1 MGQAYPH
8 RWLLVEA
15 LEAHS
20 QSGKR
25 ILDDLSVVD
34 SFPDGVVAMRGYKE
48 LHHRAPERELY
59 VLHTDRED
67 LDIGE
72 LRWLGVLV
80 ADLPGQPNGSRMS
93 HDRPRTPPRPCR

>member
-1 MGQAYPH
+1 MEWSAIRQTYPH

-25 ILDDLSVVD
+25 VLDNLSVVD
-34 SFPDGVVAMRGYKE
+34 SFPDGVAAMKGYKE

-59 VLHTDRED
+59 VLHTDVKTSTSASSVG
-67 LDIGE
+67 GE
-72 LRWLGVLV
+72 SRWLICH
-80 ADLPGQPNGSRMS
+80 SRQ
-93 HDRPRTPPRPCR
+93 TALG

>member
-1 MGQAYPH
+1 MEWNAIRQTYPH

-34 SFPDGVVAMRGYKE
+34 SFPDGVAAMKGYKE

-59 VLHTDRED
+59 ILHTDREN

-72 LRWLGVLV
+72 LTWWGIRV
-80 ADLPGQPNGSRMS
+80 AR
-93 HDRPRTPPRPCR
+93 

>member
-1 MGQAYPH
+1 MEWNEIRRTYPH

-25 ILDDLSVVD
+25 ILEDLAVVD
-34 SFPDGVVAMRGYKE
+34 SFPDGTAAMKGYKQ

-72 LRWLGVLV
+72 LTWWGIR
-80 ADLPGQPNGSRMS
+80 AAR
-93 HDRPRTPPRPCR
+93 

>member
-1 MGQAYPH
+1 MEWNTIRQTYPH

-25 ILDDLSVVD
+25 VLDNLSVVD
-34 SFPDGVVAMRGYKE
+34 SFPDGMAAMKGYKE

-67 LDIGE
+67 LDIDE
-72 LRWLGVLV
+72 LSWRGVPV
-80 ADLPGQPNGSRMS
+80 ADLPQPANGSRMS
-93 HDRPRTPPRPCR
+93 HD

>member
-1 MGQAYPH
+1 MQWNQIRQTYPH

-25 ILDDLSVVD
+25 ILEDLAVVD
-34 SFPDGVVAMRGYKE
+34 TFPDGTAAMQGYKQ

-67 LDIGE
+67 LDVDEVTWWG
-72 LRWLGVLV
+72 LR
-80 ADLPGQPNGSRMS
+80 AAR
-93 HDRPRTPPRPCR
+93 